1 MIPCVLQISQVD
13 TTFLLYYE
21 IVDDNTCF
29 NTCHNAMCVSVLQ
42 NGTFS
47 FYYLPPII
55 DASIFP
61 IIFVIIVFAKC
72 LTTWEVVDFTVNQV
86 QSLNP
91 VY

>member
-1 MIPCVLQISQVD
+1 
-13 TTFLLYYE
+13 
-21 IVDDNTCF
+21 
-29 NTCHNAMCVSVLQ
+29 MCVSVLQ

-61 IIFVIIVFAKC
+61 IIFVIVVLAKC

-86 QSLNP
+86 QSLNT